1 MTTDNFQRLLQTL
14 KAEEI
19 ELRRRLEPLTAEW
32 RHKKEQIAA
41 VERAL
46 FLLGTKPS
54 DVSLNG
60 ASPLEGN
67 SNRPAD
73 VAYRVLSEANE
84 PLHYHRLLSTMEAT
98 GFTMPGTN
106 PSANLLAHLSRD
118 ERIARVDKGVYALR
132 EWNLREA
139 VRKGKSKKPSSR
151 RRR

>member
-1 MTTDNFQRLLQTL
+1 VTTDNLQRLLQTL

-19 ELRRRLEPLTAEW
+19 ELRLRLEPLTAEW
-32 RHKKEQIAA
+32 RHKQEQIAA
-41 VERAL
+41 VERAI
-46 FLLGTKPS
+46 FLLETKPS

-60 ASPLEGN
+60 ASLLEGN

-84 PLHYHRLLSTMEAT
+84 PLHYHRLLSMMETT

-106 PSANLLAHLSRD
+106 PSSNLLAHLGRD
-118 ERIARVDKGVYALR
+118 KRIVRVNKGVYALR

-139 VRKGKSKKPSSR
+139 SKKRGGKKPSSR
-151 RRR
+151 RR